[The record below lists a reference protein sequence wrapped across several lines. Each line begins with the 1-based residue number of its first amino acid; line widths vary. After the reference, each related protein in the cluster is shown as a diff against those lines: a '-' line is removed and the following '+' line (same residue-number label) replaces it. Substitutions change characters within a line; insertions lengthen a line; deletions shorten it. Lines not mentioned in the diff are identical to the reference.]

1 MRARGHYGVMARC
14 IMKTESIKKL
24 NFIYQRSEDE
34 IIKQTVLEILRIE
47 ENRVSGKFDY
57 YKYVSKEPFREVLM
71 GVYHKNG
78 FKVATNAHILVA
90 IKDEYDVSE
99 LEGRVLKKDGELLKE
114 EDGYK
119 YPNWESVIP
128 DLSNKRCPKVSE
140 VVKIDFDKWKEIY
153 AHYKADK
160 KIGAEK
166 GGVKVGKAYYGIELF
181 NLLIAALKRIGKDEF
196 INVWNIDGKVE
207 YPAAGFMK
215 ADDGSVVLLM
225 PKRCDGEYY
234 EL

>member
-1 MRARGHYGVMARC
+1 
-14 IMKTESIKKL
+14 MKTESIKKL

-57 YKYVSKEPFREVLM
+57 YKYVGKEPFREVMM

-78 FKVATNAHILVA
+78 FKVASDSHILIA

-99 LEGRVLKKDGELLKE
+99 LEGRVLKKDGTLLKE

-128 DLSNKRCPKVSE
+128 DLKNKKSE
-140 VVKIDFDKWKEIY
+140 VVKIDFDKWAELYKG
-153 AHYKADK
+153 YKADK

-166 GGVKVGKAYYGIELF
+166 GVVKIGNAYYGVELF
-181 NLLIAALKRIGKDEF
+181 NLLVAALKRIGKDEF
-196 INVWNIDGKVE
+196 TNTWNIGDSEKDLR
-207 YPAAGFMK
+207 PAAGIAK
-215 ADDGSVVLLM
+215 SDDGSIALLM
-225 PKRCDGEYY
+225 PKRFEEGHDECYV
-234 EL
+234 L